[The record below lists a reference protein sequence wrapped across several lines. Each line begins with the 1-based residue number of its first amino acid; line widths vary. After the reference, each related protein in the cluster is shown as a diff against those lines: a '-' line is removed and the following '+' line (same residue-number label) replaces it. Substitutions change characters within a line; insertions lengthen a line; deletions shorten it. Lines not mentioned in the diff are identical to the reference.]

1 MTKVIIIVSG
11 GIVQDVYARN
21 KNIAVEVIDFDE
33 AMVNPEYGKRADKRW
48 KEINNSKTYKIIY

>member
-21 KNIAVEVIDFDE
+21 KNIEVEVIDFDE
-33 AMVNPEYGKRADKRW
+33 AMTNPEYGKRADKRW
-48 KEINNSKTYKIIY
+48 EEIKNSKTYKIIY